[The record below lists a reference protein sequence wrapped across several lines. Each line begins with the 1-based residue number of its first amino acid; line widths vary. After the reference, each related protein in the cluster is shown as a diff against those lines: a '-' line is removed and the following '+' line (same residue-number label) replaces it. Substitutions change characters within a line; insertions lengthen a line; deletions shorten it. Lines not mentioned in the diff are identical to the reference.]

1 MHRTPTEGREILVHI
16 LGNSTIVAYPC
27 EPQQESQSHLES
39 LSSDESY
46 PSTFQDLSDEPS
58 PEPRTSKE
66 EEIQPSKFSF
76 QFEDDP
82 YEGLRNTSNYLHYR
96 RPTTPLYPSSKSMNE
111 EWSKEVRR
119 SSKAIQVSSS
129 STTFY
134 CSIGG
139 NSIEVLHDS
148 TAKACIMFEFLME
161 TFIGS
166 KPLDP
171 TDILFR
177 SPSGLFLECRGIARV
192 VPA

>member
-1 MHRTPTEGREILVHI
+1 MDSADDLDIAAGGSFVHRTPTEGREILDHI

-27 EPQQESQSHLES
+27 EPQQESQLHLES
-39 LSSDESY
+39 PSSTESY
-46 PSTFQDLSDEPS
+46 PCASQDLFVEPS
-58 PEPRTSKE
+58 PEPRISKE
-66 EEIQPSKFSF
+66 EEIKPSKFSF

-82 YEGLRNTSNYLHYR
+82 YEGLRNTSNYIHYR

-111 EWSKEVRR
+111 EWSKEVRC
-119 SSKAIQVSSS
+119 SSKAIQLSSS

-139 NSIEVLHDS
+139 NSIEALHDS
-148 TAKACIMFEFLME
+148 TAKACIMSEFLMD

-171 TDILFR
+171 TDILF
-177 SPSGLFLECRGIARV
+177 
-192 VPA
+192 